1 MMKKLI
7 LAIMLVSMLTI
18 AVMPSAAQNTP
29 DIVSFTTSANT
40 VSREAL
46 RTRTALIPVTW
57 ATVNRPQNSNLYFE
71 QVLPDGRLLNVEL
84 PRDNPYVAS
93 TGDGIAAPTLPDGNV
108 TSIRLRVTLKD
119 TRNNTV
125 YDTAEITLSITND
138 GAGTSPTITLFEA
151 IPPGVVVSRTQ
162 LNAGQVQIP
171 VRWTAINRPAIANL
185 VFEQVLSD
193 GRVVNVELP
202 RNFLWVNSSDRG
214 TVAPLPPG
222 GNATSLTLR
231 VRLVNIITTY
241 TYDERI
247 INIPIGDQPASEPA
261 FLQFTPITPTIDR
274 SVVAGG
280 NARIAVFWSLANR
293 PANTNLVFE
302 QVLPNGTARNAE
314 LPRDFVVVPSSGNGI
329 VTAVLPQG
337 NINELVYRVR
347 LVNMRTQATLLT
359 AQMTVQMVDEST
371 LQFTNF
377 TASPTTVDTTE
388 LDSTV
393 IAMTWITSTSVNVR
407 IQAGNYVAN
416 FASGR
421 NGSYNLPLAEIDIID
436 DTLDIVVTVTDSR
449 NNTVTRTQTITI
461 TDTEPACEYEWE
473 LTVDTTDCAAASYSG
488 TGAYQLFDR
497 GFMVF
502 DPTATQSMMVFYN
515 DGTMV
520 QYADNWQGRDYTID
534 GTPPDGKYAPE
545 RGFGYLWS
553 TEPTVRSG
561 LGWGAAPEVAHTVVR
576 QSTLSGSS
584 NYISL
589 PEGRVV
595 RFGGGRWQTVD

>member
-1 MMKKLI
+1 MMKQVI
-7 LAIMLVSMLTI
+7 LAIMLVSMLVI
-18 AVMPSAAQNTP
+18 GIMPTAAQNNP
-29 DIVSFTTSANT
+29 DIVSFTTSANS

-46 RTRTALIPVTW
+46 RNRTALIPVTW
-57 ATVNRPQNSNLYFE
+57 AVVNRPQNANLYFE
-71 QVLPDGRLLNVEL
+71 QVLPDGRLINVEL
-84 PRDNPYVAS
+84 PRDIPYVAS
-93 TGDGIAAPTLPDGNV
+93 TGDGIAAPTLPDGNL

-119 TRNNTV
+119 TRNSTV
-125 YDTAEITLSITND
+125 YDTAEITLPITSD
-138 GAGTSPTITLFEA
+138 GGSTNPTITLFEA
-151 IPPGVVVSRTQ
+151 IPPGVMVNRTQ

-202 RNFLWVNSSDRG
+202 RNFVWVNSSDRG
-214 TVAPLPPG
+214 TVAPVLPG
-222 GNATSLTLR
+222 GNATSLTT
-231 VRLVNIITTY
+231 V

-247 INIPIGDQPASEPA
+247 ITIPIGDQPTSDPA
-261 FLQFTPITPTIDR
+261 FLLFSPITPTIDR
-274 SVVAGG
+274 SIVAGG
-280 NARIAVFWSLANR
+280 NARIGVLWSLANR

-314 LPRDFVVVPSSGNGI
+314 LPRDFIVVPSSGNGI
-329 VTAVLPQG
+329 VTAVLPEG

-377 TASPTTVDTTE
+377 TASPTTVNDTQR
-388 LDSTV
+388 DSAV
-393 IAMTWITSTSVNVR
+393 IALTWITSTNVNVR

-421 NGSYNLPLAEIDIID
+421 NGSYNLPLAEVDFTGD
-436 DTLDIVVTVTDSR
+436 MLNIVVTVTDSR

-461 TDTEPACEYEWE
+461 TNTRPACEYQWE
-473 LTVDTTDCAAASYSG
+473 ITVDTTDCAAASYTD

-502 DPTATQSMMVFYN
+502 DPTATQGMMVFYN
-515 DGTMV
+515 DGTMA
-520 QYADNWQGRDYTID
+520 QYADNWGGRDYTID
-534 GTPPDGKYAPE
+534 GTPPVGQYAPE
-545 RGFGYLWS
+545 RGFGYLWFS
-553 TEPTVRSG
+553 DIAVRSG
-561 LGWGAAPEVAHTVVR
+561 LGWGVTPEVAHTVVR
-576 QSTLSGSS
+576 QSTLSGSAS
-584 NYISL
+584 YITL
-589 PEGRVV
+589 PEGRVA
-595 RFGGGRWQTVD
+595 RFGGGRWQMVD